1 MEVGKM
7 NDNDIKDQIYLLS
20 FLYRDEG
27 YNERL
32 DRTIIKL
39 SREIIQQKVIAD
51 KDFMNL
57 L

>member
-1 MEVGKM
+1 M

-32 DRTIIKL
+32 DRAIIKL
-39 SREIIQQKVIAD
+39 SREIIQQKVIVD